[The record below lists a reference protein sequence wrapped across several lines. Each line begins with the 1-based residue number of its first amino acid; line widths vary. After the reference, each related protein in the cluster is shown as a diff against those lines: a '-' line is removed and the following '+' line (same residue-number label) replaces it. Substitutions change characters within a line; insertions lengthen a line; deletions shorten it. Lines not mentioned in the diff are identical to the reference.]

1 MSWNNQGGGPWR
13 SGQGPWGQ
21 GPGGVQ
27 PPGDLEETLRR
38 LQGALRGLLPGGGGG
53 FAGRGVIFVALVA
66 ILLWFAW
73 GFYTVQPNEIGIN
86 LVFGRYTG
94 KTAAGLNYNWPWPVG
109 AVIKAPVSDQK
120 ITEVGY
126 RGEPDIAVENGRS
139 RSDDMPASRHTAF
152 TSA

>member
-27 PPGDLEETLRR
+27 PPGDLEEMLRR
-38 LQGALRGLLPGGGGG
+38 LQGALRGLLPGGGG
-53 FAGRGVIFVALVA
+53 FAGRGVIFVILVA

-86 LVFGRYTG
+86 LCSAVTPARRRRASITIGR
-94 KTAAGLNYNWPWPVG
+94 
-109 AVIKAPVSDQK
+109 
-120 ITEVGY
+120 
-126 RGEPDIAVENGRS
+126 GRLA
-139 RSDDMPASRHTAF
+139 R
-152 TSA
+152 